1 MQASLCVVRC
11 AQSRQWA
18 VRLCKIVSHGF
29 YSEGSTGG
37 IGYISSNSF
46 LCALPVYCTLSVV
59 QYMQLHVK
67 KKKEKKILEVRKK
80 AFVFLISKGMS
91 YLLLNVLMKI

>member
-11 AQSRQWA
+11 AQSRHWA

-67 KKKEKKILEVRKK
+67 RKRKKILKVRKK